1 MYPRSTVACW
11 KILTSDGF
19 LYFQSFIQRHFAGF
33 NHQRLRFIPW
43 FIADPK
49 ELRADPE
56 LVLEA
61 VKRRLELAAFVYRT
75 VSGGFAT
82 SYP

>member
-11 KILTSDGF
+11 KILTSNVF

-33 NHQRLRFIPW
+33 NHQRLRFIPWFIQW

-61 VKRRLELAAFVYRT
+61 VKRRLELAAF
-75 VSGGFAT
+75 FPNA
-82 SYP
+82 